1 MRRERSTPVVRRAAS
16 TLLLATCA
24 VLAGCP
30 MDSPTEVRDNGQQFP
45 VSATW
50 TATAEPIEPA
60 TVAGTFTAEQHLG
73 FRVNATFSLT
83 GNASTTYQWRIFRGP
98 CSMNYP
104 ATTAAPDGLL
114 LFSTVQAYP
123 DVALGPSGTASVEPA
138 IAGALDEQ
146 SSYSVRVRAAATST
160 NWDGTNPIACGDM
173 QRSSGS

>member
-1 MRRERSTPVVRRAAS
+1 MRRERSIPVVRRAAS
-16 TLLLATCA
+16 VLLLASSA

-30 MDSPTEVRDNGQQFP
+30 MDSPTEVRDSGQQFP

-60 TVAGTFTAEQHLG
+60 TVAGTLTAEQHLG

-114 LFSTVQAYP
+114 LFSTAQAYP
-123 DVALGPSGTASVEPA
+123 EVTLSPSGTASVEPA

-146 SSYSVRVRAAATST
+146 SSYSVRVRVSVAST
-160 NWDGTNPIACGDM
+160 NWDGTNPIACGDL
-173 QRSSGS
+173 QRASGG